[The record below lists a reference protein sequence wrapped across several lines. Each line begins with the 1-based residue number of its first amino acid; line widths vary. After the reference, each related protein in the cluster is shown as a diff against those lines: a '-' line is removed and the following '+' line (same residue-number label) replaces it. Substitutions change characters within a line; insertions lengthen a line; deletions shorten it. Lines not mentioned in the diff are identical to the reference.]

1 MTEPNVSSVL
11 TAPAPAAVY
20 GDGPLSRA
28 VGIAIAGVC
37 CTAPAACVV
46 ATVPPPAP
54 FQELSNIRLFNDVAA
69 GLAAVLAWV
78 QQALDTMSEGGGRLV
93 FLLPCAPLLGAP
105 GCVAPSAVTN
115 GVLSMARTLAI
126 ELARDQISVNVLV
139 IDDTRLLEEG
149 GKDRGDVD
157 VERGGVAGML
167 RTQLEALLGPGGEQI
182 TGQEIYLTSGSDL
195 GRLHP

>member
-1 MTEPNVSSVL
+1 VSEPNGSPVR
-11 TAPAPAAVY
+11 TAPAAVAVF
-20 GDGPLSRA
+20 GDGPLSKA
-28 VGIAIAGVC
+28 VGIAVAGVR

-54 FQELSNIRLFNDVAA
+54 LQELSDIHLSNDVAA
-69 GLAAVLAWV
+69 ALAAVLAWV

-93 FLLPCAPLLGAP
+93 FLLPYAPLLGAP

-126 ELARDQISVNVLV
+126 ELARDQISVNVLA
-139 IDDTRLLEEG
+139 IDDNRLLDEG
-149 GKDRGDVD
+149 LHERGDVGRD
-157 VERGGVAGML
+157 GVAGVL
-167 RTQLEALLGPGGEQI
+167 ATQLAALLGPDGGEI
-182 TGQEIYLTSGSDL
+182 TGQEIYLTAGSDL